1 MGIPSQSPV
10 PVGLRPAGWPRSGTR
25 AGSTARLER
34 VKGAADT
41 EAITAETMKAEAVNF
56 MVEKSGRQKSIRF
69 LSGRSVGAATVKLFS
84 ESKESTA
91 GAE

>member
-1 MGIPSQSPV
+1 MGTPWALGIPSQSPV
-10 PVGLRPAGWPRSGTR
+10 PVGLRPAEWPRSGTR

-56 MVEKSGRQKSIRF
+56 MVEKLERRKSIRF
-69 LSGRSVGAATVKLFS
+69 LRGRSVGAATVKLFS
-84 ESKESTA
+84 E
-91 GAE
+91 